1 MTIWVH
7 KIPQKPIVTVEGAER
22 GIKCHLTA
30 SGSVAIVCCTLVKI
44 VEFGARIAN
53 PGINHS
59 TAGDI
64 FRWQLRFGYHAVYT
78 QTLVVESYA
87 RLIVKSG
94 AVRCNA

>member
-1 MTIWVH
+1 MSFNCIWV
-7 KIPQKPIVTVEGAER
+7 
-22 GIKCHLTA
+22 
-30 SGSVAIVCCTLVKI
+30 SGNRLLHMSKI

-53 PGINHS
+53 AGINHS

-87 RLIVKSG
+87 RRIVKSG